1 MHNCI
6 ECNDN
11 YLFRFQIN
19 NSFNC
24 YKNCSYYYYFD
35 NETNSHCTNNLSC
48 PDEYPKLEG
57 NKKECIKLNNINNII
72 GTTVNLVY
80 NEITENIETT
90 VNLLYNEITE
100 NIYTTLNLLD
110 NEIAEN
116 MYTTINLLNN
126 EIIQTEKLYEGE
138 VDYDNI
144 LQNNEKEFTS
154 DNYDTSNLDN
164 GQDEIMITCKIT
176 TTLTTSENQRNN
188 KNYNM
193 SRIDL
198 GECENLIRKFYNL
211 SNNESL
217 YIKKIDIQ
225 QKEMKTIKVEYDVYA
240 KLFGKNL
247 IKLNLTICQK
257 SKISILIPFEI
268 TDNLD
273 KYNTSSGYY
282 NDICYSTTSENGTDI
297 LLIDRQK
304 EYIDKNKIV
313 CQENCDFS
321 EYNYDTLVAKCSCE
335 VKESSESFADLNI
348 NKEKILENFIKIK
361 NIINFNFLKCYDKL
375 FNQIGILNNI
385 GSYIIFVI
393 ILLHIISILVFI
405 LYHFSLIK
413 KKIKK
418 IISFKENEKNKQ
430 YTLSKNNRLNTKK
443 KSLNK
448 NYSKKLF
455 KKLKT
460 SNKKALNFSK
470 TKINSK
476 KEKFKNKTEIIKN
489 YIDEEINDFS
499 YNLAIKKDKRN
510 YCQYYISLLKTQ
522 HNLICAFCNNNDY
535 NSGIIKIDLFLIGFS
550 IEYTVNALFYNDDT
564 MHKIYESKGNFDFEE
579 QLPIA
584 IYSTIISMI
593 LNYPLNFLAF
603 TNDAIINFKQSN
615 TKINLLKKSK
625 RLIKVLFFKFIL
637 YFVIS
642 FLLLL
647 FFWYY
652 ISMFCVIY
660 RNTQIH
666 LLKDTLMSFGLSL
679 IIPFIIYFFPGVFRI
694 SALANPNKKRKCLY
708 NFSKFLQ
715 SL

>member
-35 NETNSHCTNNLSC
+35 NETNFHCTNNLSC
-48 PDEYPKLEG
+48 PDKYPKLEE

-361 NIINFNFLKCYDKL
+361 NIINFSFLKCYDKL

-637 YFVIS
+637 YFIIS
-642 FLLLL
+642 FLLLD
-647 FFWYY
+647 FF
-652 ISMFCVIY
+652 
-660 RNTQIH
+660 
-666 LLKDTLMSFGLSL
+666 G
-679 IIPFIIYFFPGVFRI
+679 IIYQ
-694 SALANPNKKRKCLY
+694 CLELY
-708 NFSKFLQ
+708 IKIHKFIY
-715 SL
+715 